1 MTPRRMI
8 FISDVHSN
16 LEALSAVL
24 EQVGDEEVYCLGD
37 VVGYGA
43 DPNGVI
49 ELLKQRRV
57 RCIEGNHDRAA
68 VTGVPS
74 GFNRG
79 AAVAALWTHAQLSE
93 SSLEFLKGLE
103 PEVRLYVGS
112 KRIYLTHGS
121 PDDRLWEYVHP
132 TTHAGLFDHYLAK
145 VQADV
150 IGLGH
155 THVPYLWESP
165 KGTIFN
171 PGSVG
176 QPRNGDRRASFAGMV
191 VSADEEL
198 SVTLQNVEYNYELAA
213 TKMREAGLPGQLADR
228 LFLGR

>member
-1 MTPRRMI
+1 MI

-24 EQVGDEEVYCLGD
+24 EQVGDEDVYCLGD

-49 ELLKQRRV
+49 ELLKRRRV
-57 RCIEGNHDRAA
+57 CCIEGNHDRAA

-74 GFNRG
+74 GFSRG
-79 AAVAALWTHAQLSE
+79 AAMAALWTHAHLNG

-103 PEVRLYVGS
+103 PELQFAVGS
-112 KRIYLTHGS
+112 KRVYLTHGS
-121 PDDRLWEYVHP
+121 PDDRLWEYVDP

-155 THVPYLWESP
+155 THIPYLWKNP
-165 KGTIFN
+165 RGTVFN
-171 PGSVG
+171 PGSIG
-176 QPRNGDRRASFAGMV
+176 QPRNGDRRASFAEMELF
-191 VSADEEL
+191 ADEEL
-198 SVTLQNVEYNYELAA
+198 SVSLRNVEYNYEVAA
-213 TKMREAGLPGQLADR
+213 AKIREAGLPGQLAER
-228 LFLGR
+228 LYLGR